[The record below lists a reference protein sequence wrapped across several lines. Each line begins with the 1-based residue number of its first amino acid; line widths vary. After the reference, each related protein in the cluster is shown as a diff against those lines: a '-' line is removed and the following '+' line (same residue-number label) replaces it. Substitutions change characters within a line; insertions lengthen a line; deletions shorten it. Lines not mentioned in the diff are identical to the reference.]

1 MKPLLP
7 QHDRHGAVRQSAI
20 ARNQALYQYD
30 HNYLAPF
37 ALLDGGDR
45 QKKIPKTEQ
54 FSLIYKLSRGFTRQ
68 WASVNQKVAEFRIQF
83 DPFDQVEDYDDLYN
97 LLPAPYR
104 VIQRYQADDIFAQQ
118 RLCGANPM
126 AISRLMPSDDRAKIL
141 KELPRNIQ
149 NDLANGNIYITD
161 YTGLAPGDRG
171 PSLVK
176 GGRLGGQQKYLP
188 KCRGFFRWNG
198 KTLEPL
204 VIQLSPS
211 DTKLYSPADKPLDWL
226 FAKTCLQIADGNH
239 QELNVHLARVHLVME
254 PFSIATQRQ
263 LAANHPLSLLLRP
276 HFRFLLANNN
286 IAHEKL
292 INPQGPVEQIMAG
305 TLEES
310 LEVVKQ
316 AMATWRLDEAA
327 LPDELAQRGMDDTE
341 HLPFYPYRDD
351 ALLLWQAI
359 YDYVSEYL
367 NYFYSDNQAI
377 QGDAELQAW
386 AEEVTDGD
394 RGRIKGMPSQIES
407 VTQLIN
413 IVTNLLFISG
423 PQHAAVNFSQY
434 DYMTFAANM
443 PLAAYCPPI
452 SQEIHRTAE
461 DILDLL
467 PPYSATAMQLRV
479 LYLLSAYRYD
489 RLGDYK
495 KSFHDLYGGS
505 VETVFAQ
512 TPVPEIIQRFQARL
526 VEIETTIDHANR
538 HRTLPYPFLKPSL
551 IPNSTSV

>member
-7 QHDRHGAVRQSAI
+7 QQDRSPEVRQSAI
-20 ARNQALYQYD
+20 ARNQSLYQYD

-37 ALLDGGDR
+37 ALLDGGAH
-45 QKKIPKTEQ
+45 QEKIPKTEQ
-54 FSLIYKLSRGFTRQ
+54 FSLIYKLCRGFTRQ
-68 WASVNQKVAEFRIQF
+68 WATANQKIAEFRIQF
-83 DPFDQVEDYDDLYN
+83 DPFDELEDYDDLYS

-104 VIQRYQADDIFAQQ
+104 VIQRYQGDDLFAQQ

-126 AISRLMPSDDRAKIL
+126 AISRLMPSDDRAQIL
-141 KELPRNIQ
+141 KALPKNIDA
-149 NDLANGNIYITD
+149 DLANGNIYITD
-161 YTGLAPGDRG
+161 YTGLAPEYRG
-171 PSLVK
+171 PSLVQ
-176 GGRLGGQQKYLP
+176 GGMLGGKQKYLP

-198 KTLEPL
+198 KTLEAL
-204 VIQLSPS
+204 AIQLSHS
-211 DTKLYSPADKPLDWL
+211 DTKLYSPKDKPLDWL

-254 PFSIATQRQ
+254 PFSIAIQRQ
-263 LAANHPLSLLLRP
+263 FAANHPLSLLLRP

-286 IAHEKL
+286 IAHDKL

-310 LEVVKQ
+310 LAVVKQ
-316 AMATWRLDEAA
+316 AMANWRLDEAA
-327 LPDELAQRGMDDTE
+327 LPDELARRGMDDKE
-341 HLPFYPYRDD
+341 RLPVYPYRDD
-351 ALLLWQAI
+351 AMLLWQAI

-367 NYFYSDNQAI
+367 QYFYDDNQKI
-377 QGDAELQAW
+377 QGDTELQAW
-386 AEEVTDGD
+386 AAELTDRD
-394 RGRIKGMPSQIES
+394 RGRIQGMPSRIET

-434 DYMTFAANM
+434 DYMTFSANM

-452 SQEIHRTAE
+452 SQEIHHTAK
-461 DILDLL
+461 DILNLL

-495 KSFHDLYGGS
+495 KSFRDLYGSS

-512 TPVPEIIQRFQARL
+512 TPVPGMIRRFQERL
-526 VEIETTIDHANR
+526 VEIEQTIDRANK
-538 HRTLPYPFLKPSL
+538 HRPLPYPFLKPSL